1 MTTVALPAASGTAR
15 RVAGYLVRDRRR
27 SLALGLVALAM
38 AAVGAAGPVLIAQ
51 GPGIGLR
58 SSGGAA
64 VLVAAV
70 VAVGVVVWAL
80 NRVRAYLTR
89 VLVADTVLA
98 LRTDA
103 LRVALRQDLEFYDR
117 QPKSTVASRITNDL
131 ESFGDALL
139 GLLELLQQLVV
150 VVLLVPLLLVL
161 EWRLTL
167 AVLAG
172 GVVIVAVVRRFGQ
185 VTRRRAA
192 LAGAATGELT
202 TAVDES
208 VGGLATVRSFGCAG
222 PLLDTAEERG
232 AALFVANRR
241 ADLYA
246 AVLQPSL
253 ALLTGLITAVLVV
266 VGGSMVEDAALTIS
280 AWYLFV
286 LATDRVSWLLASTGA
301 LDGQAQT
308 ALAAAQ
314 RAFELI
320 DTPEPATAVVRPGA
334 PAATGPCAVRIDGLR
349 LTYPS
354 GVDALRGLSLE
365 VPPGCHLGLV
375 GPSGSGK
382 SSLLKVLARMWP
394 ASGGEVRLDGREL
407 STIPEE
413 RLRAEVAYV
422 PQRPQLFDGTIAAN
436 IRLAGHRDDREL
448 TELLAG
454 AGLDGWLAGLPAGL
468 DTPVGPGGTLL
479 SHGERQ
485 VVCLLRALAKQPR
498 LVLLD
503 EPTANVDAAT
513 DAHLVAALRR
523 LLRGV
528 TCVMIAHRLHTVRG
542 LDRIAVVRSGRITEL
557 GGHDELLAADG
568 EYARLHQDFEYAAA
582 PSAGGA
588 AW

>member
-1 MTTVALPAASGTAR
+1 MTPAAIPAAPGTAR
-15 RVAGYLVRDRRR
+15 RVAGYLARDRRR
-27 SLALGLVALAM
+27 VLVLGLVALTM
-38 AAVGAAGPVLIAQ
+38 AAVGAAGPVLVAQ

-58 SSGGAA
+58 SAGGAA
-64 VLVAAV
+64 ALVAGVA
-70 VAVGVVVWAL
+70 AVGVVAWAL

-89 VLVADTVLA
+89 ALVADTVLVM
-98 LRTDA
+98 RTDA

-117 QPKSTVASRITNDL
+117 QPRATVASRITNDL
-131 ESFGDALL
+131 ESFGDAVF
-139 GLLELLQQLVV
+139 GLLELLQQLIV
-150 VVLLVPLLLVL
+150 VVLLVPVLLVL
-161 EWRLTL
+161 EWRLTM

-172 GVVIVAVVRRFGQ
+172 GVVIVVAVRQFGR

-202 TAVDES
+202 TTVDES
-208 VGGLATVRSFGCAG
+208 IGGLATVRSFGCAG
-222 PLLDTAEERG
+222 PLLDTAQQRG
-232 AALFVANRR
+232 AVLFEANRR

-246 AVLQPSL
+246 ALLQPSL

-266 VGGSMVEDAALTIS
+266 AGGSMVDDAVITAS

-286 LATDRVSWLLASTGA
+286 LATDRVAWLLASTGA

-320 DTPEPATAVVRPGA
+320 DTPERPTTVHNG
-334 PAATGPCAVRIDGLR
+334 PPGTNGPCAVRIEDLQ

-354 GVDALRGLSLE
+354 GVHALRGLSLE

-394 ASGGEVRLDGREL
+394 ASGGDVLLDGRPL
-407 STIPEE
+407 GTLPEE

-436 IRLAGHRDDREL
+436 IRLAGHRGDREL
-448 TELLAG
+448 AALLED
-454 AGLDGWLAGLPAGL
+454 AGLGGWLATLPAGL
-468 DTPVGPGGTLL
+468 DTQVGPGGTLL

-503 EPTANVDAAT
+503 EPTSNVDAAT
-513 DAHLVAALRR
+513 DAHLVAALRG
-523 LLRGV
+523 LLDGV

-542 LDRIAVVRSGRITEL
+542 LDRIAVLRAGRITEM
-557 GGHDELLAADG
+557 GGHHELLAAGG
-568 EYARLHQDFEYAAA
+568 EYARLHKDFEYAAA
-582 PSAGGA
+582 PQTGGA

>member
-1 MTTVALPAASGTAR
+1 MTAVEILAAPGTAR

-27 SLALGLVALAM
+27 ALLLGLVALAM
-38 AAVGAAGPVLIAQ
+38 AAVGAVGPILVAQ

-58 SSGGAA
+58 STEGALA
-64 VLVAAV
+64 LVAGV
-70 VAVGVVVWAL
+70 VAVGVAVWAL

-89 VLVADTVLA
+89 ALVADTVLA

-117 QPKSTVASRITNDL
+117 QPKATVTSRITNDL
-131 ESFGDALL
+131 EAFGDAVFA
-139 GLLELLQQLVV
+139 LLELFQQLIV

-172 GVVIVAVVRRFGQ
+172 GVVIVVAVRQFGR
-185 VTRRRAA
+185 VTRQRAA
-192 LAGAATGELT
+192 LAGAATGALT

-208 VGGLATVRSFGCAG
+208 IGGLATVRSFGCAE

-232 AALFVANRR
+232 AALFEANRR

-246 AVLQPSL
+246 ALLQPSL

-266 VGGSMVEDAALTIS
+266 AGGWMVDEAVLTAS

-286 LATDRVSWLLASTGA
+286 LATDRVAWLLASTGA

-320 DTPEPATAVVRPGA
+320 DSPEPPT
-334 PAATGPCAVRIDGLR
+334 PAARETRAASGPCAIRIDDLR

-354 GVDALRGLSLE
+354 GAEALRGLSLE

-394 ASGGEVRLDGREL
+394 ASGGDVLLDGRPL
-407 STIPEE
+407 WMLPED

-422 PQRPQLFDGTIAAN
+422 PQRPQLFEGTIATN
-436 IRLAGHRDDREL
+436 IRLAGHRSDREL
-448 TELLAG
+448 TDLLEDADLG
-454 AGLDGWLAGLPAGL
+454 GWLATLPAGL
-468 DTPVGPGGTLL
+468 DTPVGPSGTLL

-485 VVCLLRALAKQPR
+485 VVCLLRALAKRPR

-503 EPTANVDAAT
+503 EPTSNVDAWT

-523 LLRGV
+523 LLHGV

-542 LDRIAVVRSGRITEL
+542 LDQIAVLRSGRITEL
-557 GGHDELLAADG
+557 GDHAELLAAGG

-582 PSAGGA
+582 PQAGGA